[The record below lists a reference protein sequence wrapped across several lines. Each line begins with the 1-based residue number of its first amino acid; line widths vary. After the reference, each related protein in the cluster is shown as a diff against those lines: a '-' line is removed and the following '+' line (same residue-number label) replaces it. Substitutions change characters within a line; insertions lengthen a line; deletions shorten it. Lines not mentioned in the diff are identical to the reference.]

1 MALLDAFRAALAEA
15 GAAGLLIATDAT
27 IASAAFQS
35 ADVGE
40 LVPLVR
46 DDAYLPA
53 LLELVDK
60 HDVGLLVPLTDLDLL
75 MLAAERGRFAEAGCT
90 VMIGSP
96 EAARLCRDKTRLADL
111 CRQAG
116 LGAIETFS
124 LEAFGRRPFYPCFVK
139 PVGGSAGIGASAIA
153 DERQLEAHVARFGE
167 DLLVQ
172 QTVDGQEFTVDVYRS
187 RDGAVRCA
195 VPRQRLAVRCGEVA
209 HGITVRDDRLI
220 ADTVKLAGL
229 LGDLWG
235 AFCCQCRRGAD
246 GVPRFFEVNA
256 RFGGGVPL
264 SIAAGADLPLYL
276 IQEVLGL
283 PITAE
288 MNDFTDRLLMLRHDQ
303 AVFVEADDPTA
314 LPGYDTP
321 SFR

>member
-15 GAAGLLIATDAT
+15 GAAGLLIAADAT
-27 IASAAFQS
+27 LASAAFQT

-96 EAARLCRDKTRLADL
+96 EAARLCRDKTRLAGL
-111 CRQAG
+111 CRRAG

-124 LEAFGRRPFYPCFVK
+124 LEAFRRRPFYPCFVK
-139 PVGGSAGIGASAIA
+139 PVGGSAGIGAAAIA

-172 QTVDGQEFTVDVYRS
+172 QSVEGQEFTVDVYRS
-187 RDGAVRCA
+187 RDGAVRCV

-209 HGITVRDDRLI
+209 QGITVRDERLI

-235 AFCCQCRRGAD
+235 VFCCQCRRGAD

-256 RFGGGVPL
+256 RFGGGAPL

-288 MNDFTDRLLMLRHDQ
+288 MDDFTDRLLMLRYDR